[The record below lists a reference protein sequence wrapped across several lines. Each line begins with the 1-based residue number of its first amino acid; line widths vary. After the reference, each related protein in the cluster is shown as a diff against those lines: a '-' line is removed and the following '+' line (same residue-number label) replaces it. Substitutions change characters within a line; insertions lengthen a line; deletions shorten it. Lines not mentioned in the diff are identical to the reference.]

1 MRISDLER
9 KLKEEMKLNETFL
22 LEAAQMLKMAEI
34 FLMLTW
40 ALASLS
46 YSSVFGFEEKSFVDR
61 KNRQVG
67 MKLRWAIKRKH
78 ISLLNCWNAP
88 WREAKWK
95 FWTRDARNKRSSKL
109 AVSWGRGAACPL
121 ASTDWFFL
129 SSLVSTTPTAL

>member
-34 FLMLTW
+34 FLKFTR

-61 KNRQVG
+61 KTRQVG
-67 MKLRWAIKRKH
+67 MKLR
-78 ISLLNCWNAP
+78 
-88 WREAKWK
+88 
-95 FWTRDARNKRSSKL
+95 
-109 AVSWGRGAACPL
+109 
-121 ASTDWFFL
+121 
-129 SSLVSTTPTAL
+129 